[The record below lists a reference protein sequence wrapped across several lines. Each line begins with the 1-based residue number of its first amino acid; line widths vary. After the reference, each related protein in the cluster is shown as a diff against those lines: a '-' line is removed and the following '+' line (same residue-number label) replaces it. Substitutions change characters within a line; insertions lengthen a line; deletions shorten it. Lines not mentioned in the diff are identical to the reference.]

1 MVTVSMVHAFKN
13 PTRAGRV
20 LIAGCGDVGI
30 ELATRLHADGF
41 QVTGIRRSPA
51 GMPHF
56 ITPMEAD
63 LARPES
69 LPRLSHGFDYLVYA
83 ASADDYTEAAYR
95 KAYIEGPSAVLDWI
109 TSADQAPRRMLFV
122 SSTSVFSEDAG
133 GWVDEDGRVRTDQFG
148 PNSLL
153 AGEQITE
160 RSPIESVVVRFGGIY
175 GPGRSALLDRVRAGE
190 ASCVSGAYTNR
201 IHRDDC
207 AGVLAHLLTLDE
219 VERIYLAVD
228 SDPAPACEVQTWLAA
243 RLNAPGPRI
252 TRRNGGR
259 NKRCS
264 NQRLLATGYRFRY
277 PSYRQGYE
285 QLLSIGAS

>member
-1 MVTVSMVHAFKN
+1 M
-13 PTRAGRV
+13 

-30 ELATRLHADGF
+30 ELATRLHADGL

-51 GMPHF
+51 GMPDF
-56 ITPMEAD
+56 ITPLQAD

-83 ASADDYTEAAYR
+83 ASADEYTEAAYR
-95 KAYIEGPSAVLDWI
+95 KAYIEGPRAVLDWMI
-109 TSADQAPRRMLFV
+109 GAGQAPRRMLFA
-122 SSTSVFSEDAG
+122 SSTSVYSEDAG
-133 GWVDEDGRVRTDQFG
+133 GWVDEGSRVRTDHFG

-153 AGEQITE
+153 AGEQIAE
-160 RSPIESVVVRFGGIY
+160 RSPIESVAVRFGGIY
-175 GPGRSALLDRVRAGE
+175 GPGRSALVDRVRAGT
-190 ASCVSGAYTNR
+190 ATCVLGAYSNR

-219 VERIYLAVD
+219 VERVYLAVD

-243 RLNAPGPRI
+243 RLNAPPPQVVQRD
-252 TRRNGGR
+252 GGRGIR

-285 QLLSIGAS
+285 NLLSLCD